1 MSFSNI
7 NFKNEKMRKL
17 FLTVALAFAT
27 IIASAQFSILTS
39 LNTPDEGEEWSVSS
53 LTENI
58 GVGYQMNDKLMVGVT
73 KNGEESYDLL
83 GRYTVKGAIYAS
95 CVYNYESESEAELSD
110 KLSLGIGYSLHLWK
124 NLYAEPNY
132 TMPLKEDEDGNREG
146 TFTLGLAYKL

>member
-1 MSFSNI
+1 M
-7 NFKNEKMRKL
+7 
-17 FLTVALAFAT
+17 FLTATLAFAT

-83 GRYTVKGAIYAS
+83 GRYTVKGLMYAT
-95 CVYNYESESEAELSD
+95 CVYNYESESEEELSD
-110 KLSLGIGYSLHLWK
+110 KLSLGIGYSMKLWK
-124 NLYAEPNY
+124 GLYVEPNY
-132 TMPLKEDEDGNREG
+132 TMLLKEDEEG
-146 TFTLGLAYKL
+146 SFNVSLSYKL

>member
-1 MSFSNI
+1 MLFSNI
-7 NFKNEKMRKL
+7 NFKNEKMKKM
-17 FLTVALAFAT
+17 FLTATLAFAT

-83 GRYTVKGAIYAS
+83 GRYTVKGAMYAT

-110 KLSLGIGYSLHLWK
+110 KLSLGIGYSMKLWK
-124 NLYAEPNY
+124 GLYVEPNY
-132 TMPLKEDEDGNREG
+132 TMLLKEDEEG
-146 TFTLGLAYKL
+146 SFNVSLSYKL